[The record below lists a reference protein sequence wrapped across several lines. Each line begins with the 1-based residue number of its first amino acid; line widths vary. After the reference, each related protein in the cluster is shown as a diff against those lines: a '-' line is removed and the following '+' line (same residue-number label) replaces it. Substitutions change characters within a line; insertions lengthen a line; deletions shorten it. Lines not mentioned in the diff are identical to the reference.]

1 MNLKARNLHR
11 DLGYFYIGLI
21 ISFAL
26 SGILMNHRDQFHAEK
41 YNVET
46 KNIEVKLPKKEAITE
61 DFAKN
66 IIKQFDVADIYR
78 KHKIKG
84 ETLRISFKNTDVEVD
99 INTVLNKNYTPLT
112 QSNEADFHRLVNEQD
127 KAVIN
132 SSVYYRSKLKE
143 YIGEAKI
150 LLSKQIISS
159 NKIEE
164 LVKRELEIKLREVIG
179 VDGRVKIS
187 DWGKPIESVM
197 NRL

>member
-46 KNIEVKLPKKEAITE
+46 KNIEVKLPNKEAISE

-66 IIKQFDVADIYR
+66 IIKQFDVADTYR

-99 INTVLNKNYTPLT
+99 LNTGKGELTTYNKTP
-112 QSNEADFHRLVNEQD
+112 
-127 KAVIN
+127 
-132 SSVYYRSKLKE
+132 
-143 YIGEAKI
+143 
-150 LLSKQIISS
+150 IISQMMKLHKSTS
-159 NKIEE
+159 NWWIYYGDIFGLSLITIAITGAIMIPAGKFSF
-164 LVKRELEIKLREVIG
+164 KNRGWKLALAGVIIPLIVLFFIG
-179 VDGRVKIS
+179 
-187 DWGKPIESVM
+187 
-197 NRL
+197 

>member
-46 KNIEVKLPKKEAITE
+46 KNIEVKLPNKEAISE

-66 IIKQFDVADIYR
+66 IIKQFDVADTYR

-99 INTVLNKNYTPLT
+99 LNTGKGELTTYNKTP
-112 QSNEADFHRLVNEQD
+112 
-127 KAVIN
+127 
-132 SSVYYRSKLKE
+132 
-143 YIGEAKI
+143 
-150 LLSKQIISS
+150 IISQM
-159 NKIEE
+159 
-164 LVKRELEIKLREVIG
+164 IKLHKSTSNWWIYYGDIFGLSLITIAITGSIMIPAGKFSFKNRGWKLALAGVIIPLIVLFFIG
-179 VDGRVKIS
+179 
-187 DWGKPIESVM
+187 
-197 NRL
+197 

>member
-46 KNIEVKLPKKEAITE
+46 KNIEVKLPNKEAITE
-61 DFAKN
+61 DFSKN
-66 IIKQFDVADIYR
+66 IIKQFDVADTYR

-99 INTVLNKNYTPLT
+99 INTGKGELTTYNKTP
-112 QSNEADFHRLVNEQD
+112 
-127 KAVIN
+127 
-132 SSVYYRSKLKE
+132 
-143 YIGEAKI
+143 
-150 LLSKQIISS
+150 IISQMMKLHKSTS
-159 NKIEE
+159 NWWIYYGDIFGLSLITIAITGAIMIPAGKFSF
-164 LVKRELEIKLREVIG
+164 KNRGWKLALAGVIIPLIVLFFIG
-179 VDGRVKIS
+179 
-187 DWGKPIESVM
+187 
-197 NRL
+197 